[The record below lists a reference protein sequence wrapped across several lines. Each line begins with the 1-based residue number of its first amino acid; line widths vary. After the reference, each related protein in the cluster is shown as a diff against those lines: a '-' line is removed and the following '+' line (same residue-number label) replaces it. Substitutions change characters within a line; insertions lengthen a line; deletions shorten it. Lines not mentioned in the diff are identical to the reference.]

1 MLSEIITIP
10 VRSILFSLGC
20 YENNNFLYLDQ
31 NEIAMVVLLQYY
43 FTITP
48 QQSPAKD
55 EPTHFL
61 LKSHSA
67 YFRSKKHFATLIYL
81 ENLLQASSC
90 SCYLRGFEIDSKGEA
105 GSDL

>member
-1 MLSEIITIP
+1 
-10 VRSILFSLGC
+10 
-20 YENNNFLYLDQ
+20 
-31 NEIAMVVLLQYY
+31 MVVLLQYY